1 MAIKRFKRKY
11 KTWEETMA
19 LDEVK
24 SLIQLS
30 HPNIVK
36 LKEVIRHEQML
47 NMVFELLEMDLYKLM
62 KL

>member
-1 MAIKRFKRKY
+1 
-11 KTWEETMA
+11 MA